1 IADKGGHPRPFILS
15 ISTIRT
21 CVWNSTRRSKPWDSL
36 SHEAFDCKRQHVGL
50 KKSLRGYSYP
60 LANCTGTPVTT
71 DIAITPDSD
80 LTDGKASV
88 TTGQIPLSSPGTFL
102 CLKAQYLG
110 DTNYSASDLSTPEP
124 LCAFPF
130 VH

>member
-50 KKSLRGYSYP
+50 KKSLRGYP
-60 LANCTGTPVTT
+60 LTSAASLLAAHSLKNVVPV
-71 DIAITPDSD
+71 DVGMKHLFSFLRCINKIPFAIEGKRK
-80 LTDGKASV
+80 LDGC
-88 TTGQIPLSSPGTFL
+88 GYRGY
-102 CLKAQYLG
+102 LKRK
-110 DTNYSASDLSTPEP
+110 S
-124 LCAFPF
+124 
-130 VH
+130 